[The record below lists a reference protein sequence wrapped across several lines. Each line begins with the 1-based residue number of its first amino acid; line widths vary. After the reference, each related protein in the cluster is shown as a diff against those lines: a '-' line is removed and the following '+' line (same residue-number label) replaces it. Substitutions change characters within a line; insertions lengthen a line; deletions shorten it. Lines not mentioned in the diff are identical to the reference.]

1 MNITL
6 SDGLH
11 EKSVVSPECVVQER
25 PATAMN
31 TASLRV
37 AGLKVAYGRHSV
49 IPGLDLP
56 ELTAGS
62 VTALL
67 GPNGSGKSTLLR
79 TLGGLTR
86 AQAGSV
92 RLGTAELAQA
102 DAAAR
107 AQHVVYMPQSLPR
120 PVHLSVFESVLVAA
134 QALQRTRPDTQELE
148 RVQAL
153 LQHLGI
159 GHLAQRHLD
168 ELSGGQRQLAAL
180 AQALVRRPR
189 VLLLDEPLS
198 ALDLNYQYLVMDL
211 LRQETRLHGL
221 VTLVVL
227 HDLNTAFRH
236 VDRAL
241 LLHQGRLL
249 CAGAAREVITPATL
263 AQAYGVDGRIE
274 FCSQGYGQVQIDGLL
289 SVE

>member
-1 MNITL
+1 MN
-6 SDGLH
+6 SDSLQ
-11 EKSVVSPECVVQER
+11 VSRLE
-25 PATAMN
+25 
-31 TASLRV
+31 
-37 AGLKVAYGRHSV
+37 VAYGRRQV
-49 IPGLDLP
+49 IHGLDLP
-56 ELTAGS
+56 PLTAGS

-86 AQAGSV
+86 AAAGSV
-92 RLGTAELAQA
+92 RLGRVELAQA
-102 DAAAR
+102 NAAAR
-107 AQHVVYMPQSLPR
+107 AQHVVYMPQALPR
-120 PVHLSVFESVLVAA
+120 PVHISVFESVLVAA
-134 QALQRTRPDTQELE
+134 QAQQRARPDAQELE

-159 GHLAQRHLD
+159 GQLAQHHLD

-198 ALDLNYQYLVMDL
+198 ALDLNYQYLVMEL
-211 LRQETRLHGL
+211 LRRETCRHGL

-241 LLHQGRLL
+241 LLHRGRLL
-249 CAGAAREVITPATL
+249 RAGSPAEVITPASL
-263 AQAYGVDGRIE
+263 AQAYGVTGRIE
-274 FCSQGYGQVQIDGLL
+274 PCSQGHGQVQIDGLL